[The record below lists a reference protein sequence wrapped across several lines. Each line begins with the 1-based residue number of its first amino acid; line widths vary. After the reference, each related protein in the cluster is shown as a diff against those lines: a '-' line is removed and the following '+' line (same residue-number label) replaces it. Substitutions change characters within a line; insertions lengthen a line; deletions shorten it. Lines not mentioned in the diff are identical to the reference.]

1 MVYREGERRVQ
12 KQNILAVMVENAV
25 TELGLFEGERMTA
38 SWQLSTPA
46 RFTVDEARLQLA
58 SGLQRFAA
66 AACGGCGAA
75 EAGLPQGVTAVLGSV
90 VPALTEVWRDALAAE
105 TGQRV
110 LVMGPR
116 LKTGM
121 AIASKNPGEVGADRV
136 ADAVAARAMVGAPA
150 VVVHLEAAT
159 AITVVDAKGALA
171 GGVIAPGF
179 EASSATL
186 AQVAAR
192 LPEVEAVVP
201 KNVMG
206 KTTQEAIASG
216 VFWGEVARIDGLVAM
231 LEREMLSTAASVAEA
246 DGPASDGNPGVEAAP
261 AVAAASG
268 ASATPGAPRPT
279 GAVPSAVPVLITGEG
294 AAALAPHLRCRPQLV
309 PHLTLQGLA
318 LAARHALGC
327 S

>member
-1 MVYREGERRVQ
+1 MAYREGKRRVR

-25 TELGLFEGERMTA
+25 TEFGLFEGDELVA
-38 SWQLSTPA
+38 SWRLSTPA
-46 RFTVDEARLQLA
+46 CLTVDEARLQLA

-66 AACGGCGAA
+66 AVCGGCGAA
-75 EAGLPQGVTAVLGSV
+75 EAGLPQGATAVLGSV

-231 LEREMLSTAASVAEA
+231 LEREMLSAAAPAAEI
-246 DGPASDGNPGVEAAP
+246 DGPASGGHPGVEAP
-261 AVAAASG
+261 AVAATSG
-268 ASATPGAPRPT
+268 ASAAPGAPGPT
-279 GAVPSAVPVLITGEG
+279 GLAPATIPVLITGEG

-318 LAARHALGC
+318 LAARHALGR